1 MIQIAIF
8 GSRHQDRY
16 LEPLGR
22 LFETLLSHSRTLSL
36 QIEERFYNYIMP
48 TLPQV
53 DWSRIEVFQH
63 LSTAPDMAL
72 SIGGDG
78 TFLRVSKAVGRLG
91 CPIMG
96 INTGHLGYMSAASI
110 DEPGQVAEDIISGN
124 YRLEPR
130 AILRV
135 SCDNPDFHGPRY
147 ALNEVAILRRD
158 TASMISID
166 ASLDGEPLAT
176 YRGDGLI
183 ISTPTGSTGYNL
195 SVGGPIVS
203 PTTPCWIVSPIAPH
217 SLNMRPLVVPDSSQ
231 IELQSA
237 GRTDTLLVSLDG
249 KATVLPIDTR
259 LRVTR
264 APMAIQVV
272 HRGGQSFIDT
282 IRTKLLWGTRHD
294 D

>member
-1 MIQIAIF
+1 MDYALFGHTYQSDHSQKLSQLFSTLRRLDPSARIF
-8 GSRHQDRY
+8 VDAPFYEWLKSRGVHVSATAT
-16 LEPLGR
+16 
-22 LFETLLSHSRTLSL
+22 FEGEDFDADLCLS
-36 QIEERFYNYIMP
+36 F
-48 TLPQV
+48 
-53 DWSRIEVFQH
+53 
-63 LSTAPDMAL
+63 
-72 SIGGDG
+72 GGDG
-78 TFLRVSKAVGRLG
+78 TLLHTARRVGNRQIPV
-91 CPIMG
+91 MG
-96 INTGHLGYMSAASI
+96 INTGHLGYLTTAGITNPDDTARMIAGGHYRIESRSMLRARAT
-110 DEPGQVAEDIISGN
+110 DCAEDC
-124 YRLEPR
+124 E
-130 AILRV
+130 A
-135 SCDNPDFHGPRY
+135 F
-147 ALNEVAILRRD
+147 ALNEVAVTRQD
-158 TASMISID
+158 SASMISVEARIGGR
-166 ASLDGEPLAT
+166 LLAV
-176 YRGDGLI
+176 YRADGLI